1 MSLVSDFSAT
11 ITVTASR
18 SEILDVLV
26 DATHLPDWNPAFTSV
41 TPASDGTWHVR
52 ALGVL
57 PGTLAY
63 ATDGGSDLAM
73 NIAIPGLSERS
84 TWEITEFPGGSRVTH
99 RVVQEGA
106 LTRVIG
112 SGEASLVPGKRLS
125 RLADYLAG
133 KPMVGRYE

>member
-1 MSLVSDFSAT
+1 MSLVADFSAT
-11 ITVTASR
+11 ITVAASR
-18 SEILDVLV
+18 SEILDVLL

-41 TPASDGTWHVR
+41 TPASGDVWNVR

-57 PGTLAY
+57 SGTLIY
-63 ATDGGSDLAM
+63 TTDGDADLVM

-84 TWEITEFPGGSRVTH
+84 TWAITEFLGGARVTH

-112 SGEASLVPGKRLS
+112 SAEASLVPGKRLS
-125 RLADYLAG
+125 RLAEYLAD
-133 KPMVGRYE
+133 KPMAGRYA